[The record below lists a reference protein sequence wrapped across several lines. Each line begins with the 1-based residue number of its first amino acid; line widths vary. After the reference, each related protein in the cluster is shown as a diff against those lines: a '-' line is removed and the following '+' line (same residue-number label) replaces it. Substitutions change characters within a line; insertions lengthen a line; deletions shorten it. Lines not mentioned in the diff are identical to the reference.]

1 MSDSTPQPTPSAKSS
16 DVPVK
21 PASGQKPHHWLW
33 IAVLILLVAG
43 GFFFLRHREPS
54 PSETQSGRGR
64 GGFGA
69 GTTVVSTATA
79 QTGDIGIY
87 VNALG
92 VVTPLNT
99 VSIVSRVQGQIMKVF
114 YQEGQLVHA
123 GDPLVEIDPGPN
135 QAALTQAEGQLDVA
149 TPRCSKTRGSI

>member
-1 MSDSTPQPTPSAKSS
+1 M
-16 DVPVK
+16 
-21 PASGQKPHHWLW
+21 
-33 IAVLILLVAG
+33 
-43 GFFFLRHREPS
+43 
-54 PSETQSGRGR
+54 
-64 GGFGA
+64 
-69 GTTVVSTATA
+69 VSTATA

-99 VSIVSRVQGQIMKVF
+99 VSIVSRVQGQIMKVY

-135 QAALTQAEGQLDVA
+135 QAALDQAVA
-149 TPRCSKTRGSI
+149 KKNQDQASLNLQHGRIETRGRPARLQD